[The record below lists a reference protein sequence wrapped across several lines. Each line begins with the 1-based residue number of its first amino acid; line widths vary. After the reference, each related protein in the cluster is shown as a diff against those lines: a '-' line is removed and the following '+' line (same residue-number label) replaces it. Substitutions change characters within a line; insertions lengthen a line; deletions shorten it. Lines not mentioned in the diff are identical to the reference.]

1 MLNILIIL
9 VFLVVTAGLL
19 YLSSIDGDYQVRRS
33 CRVNAGI
40 DTVFDKVRD
49 FRTWPEWSPWLM
61 HEPECRLEY
70 SDNCTEEG
78 GYYSWDGKYLGAGKL
93 THVKFE
99 RPHRIHQKIEFFR
112 PFKSTCEVGFTF
124 TDYGGETEVAWNMH
138 GHMPF
143 LLRFMI
149 VNMVSMI
156 ERDYD
161 LGLAMLAGQ
170 LDPASEFP
178 RISFQ
183 GKTILE
189 PEHCLCEK
197 FNGFIR
203 EMEIA
208 MKNGFPQLLEYIR
221 EHNGRITGKPFT
233 AYHKVNLTTMHFC
246 CDMAVPVAGG
256 IDPGNYS
263 IKTLGGG
270 NYFKVTLQ
278 GNYDFLESAWYS
290 AYAHMKMHSIKTD
303 KKRPALEIYENNLN
317 TVSTSNDLLT
327 TLCIPLR

>member
-9 VFLVVTAGLL
+9 VFLLVIAGLL
-19 YLSSIDGDYQVRRS
+19 YLGSIDGDYQVRRS
-33 CRVNAGI
+33 RRIRASI
-40 DTVFDKVRD
+40 DSVFDKVRD
-49 FRTWPEWSPWLM
+49 FRTWPDWSPWLM
-61 HEPECRLEY
+61 HEPECHLEY

-124 TDYGGETEVAWNMH
+124 TGKDGETEVAWNMH

-143 LLRFMI
+143 LFRYMI
-149 VNMVSMI
+149 ANMVSMI

-170 LDPASEFP
+170 LDPVSEYP
-178 RISFQ
+178 RIRFQ
-183 GKTILE
+183 GKYTLE
-189 PEHCLCEK
+189 PQYCLCEK
-197 FNGFIR
+197 FSGFIR

-208 MKNGFPQLLEYIR
+208 IKNGLPRLLEYIR
-221 EHNGRITGKPFT
+221 QHNSHITGKPFT
-233 AYHKVNLTTMHFC
+233 AYHNVNLTTMHFI
-246 CDMAVPVAGG
+246 CDLAVPVAEG
-256 IDPGNYS
+256 IEPGDYS
-263 IKTLGGG
+263 IRILGGG
-270 NYFKVTLQ
+270 NYFKVILQ

-290 AYAHMKMHSIKTD
+290 AYAHLKMHKIKPD
-303 KKRPALEIYENNLN
+303 KHRPALEIYENSPG
-317 TVSTSNDLLT
+317 TVSTGNDLLI
-327 TLCIPLR
+327 TLCIPVK